1 MTIDKSLFGT
11 LSSKSKTLDNE
22 SVHQL
27 RKGTKQL
34 RAHLHLI
41 RQLQGHQKETEHLRQ
56 SVKKLARMLAG
67 QRDAD
72 VMYALLQELINQTT
86 DAELTSLM
94 VELQHV
100 LNSER
105 LPQIDIRQVHKMA
118 RDIDRSTDK
127 LLPHEPEGNEINQL
141 LEVCLEN
148 LCEEGQD
155 LLYNAAANWND
166 LHNWRKQVKK
176 LTYQYKLKKNPD
188 PVDLLIIEK
197 LDQLGDSLGKINDL
211 NILDNFVRRQQY
223 LNTRAQILHTFTQL
237 LGLLDEHKYLL
248 LAQTQQLFAELT
260 ALPDQL
266 SLDS

>member
-1 MTIDKSLFGT
+1 MTIDKSLFWT

-41 RQLQGHQKETEHLRQ
+41 RQLQGHQQETEHLRQ
-56 SVKKLARMLAG
+56 SVKKLARMLAD

-86 DAELTSLM
+86 DAELSTLM
-94 VELQHV
+94 TELQHV

-105 LPQIDIRQVHKMA
+105 LPHMDIRQIHKMA

-127 LLPHEPEGNEINQL
+127 LLADEPEGDEINQL
-141 LEVCLEN
+141 LDVCLKS
-148 LCEEGQD
+148 LCESGQD
-155 LLYNAAANWND
+155 LLYNTVANWDD

-176 LTYQYKLKKNPD
+176 LTYQYKLKKNPG
-188 PVDLLIIEK
+188 PRDLSIIYK
-197 LDQLGDSLGKINDL
+197 LDLLGDSLGKINDF
-211 NILDNFVRRQQY
+211 NILDNFIRRQQH
-223 LNTRAQILHTFTQL
+223 LNTRAQTLQGFTQL
-237 LGLLDEHKYLL
+237 LDLLDQHKYLL
-248 LAQTQQLFAELT
+248 LAQTQKLFAELT
-260 ALPDQL
+260 TL
-266 SLDS
+266 LD

>member
-1 MTIDKSLFGT
+1 MTIDKSLSGT
-11 LSSKSKTLDNE
+11 LTSASKTLDNE

-56 SVKKLARMLAG
+56 SVKTLARMLSG

-72 VMYALLQELINQTT
+72 VMVALLQDLLDQST
-86 DAELTSLM
+86 DAELSTLM
-94 VELQHV
+94 AELQHV

-105 LPQIDIRQVHKMA
+105 LPRMDVQRIQKMA

-127 LLPHEPEGNEINQL
+127 LLADEPEGDEINQL
-141 LEVCLEN
+141 LEVCLAN
-148 LCEEGQD
+148 LCESGQD
-155 LLYNAAANWND
+155 LLYNTAANWDD

-188 PVDLLIIEK
+188 PRDLSIIYKLDLLGER
-197 LDQLGDSLGKINDL
+197 LGKINDF
-211 NILDNFVRRQQY
+211 NILDNFIRRHQC
-223 LNTRAQILHTFTQL
+223 LNTRAQTLQAFTQL
-237 LGLLDEHKYLL
+237 LDLLDQHKYLL

-260 ALPDQL
+260 TL
-266 SLDS
+266 LD